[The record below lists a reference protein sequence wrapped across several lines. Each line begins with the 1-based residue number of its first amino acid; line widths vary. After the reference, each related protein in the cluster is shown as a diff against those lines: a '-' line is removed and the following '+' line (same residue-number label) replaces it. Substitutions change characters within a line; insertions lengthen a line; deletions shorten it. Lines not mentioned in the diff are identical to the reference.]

1 MRSDASVGHREGT
14 EAQDDH
20 SGTPRRR
27 LRKGLW
33 IGAPAVVVL
42 LAGGYVGLAASQSG
56 TIQRGT
62 TVAGRHIGGMSPADA
77 RAQVA
82 AAAAIQTGTPVV
94 LDVDGKRLTLD
105 PAKAGLSMRTAEV
118 LDGLSGFSL
127 NPSTVWHR
135 LTGDGP
141 HRALTP
147 KIDRAALLAAV
158 TKASDGLQGAPHNG
172 TVKFLDGKVVT
183 TKSTPGNG
191 VDAAAIS
198 SKIAQGWPATKKF
211 SATLSHQPAPLTD
224 AEIQR
229 YVTEFAEP
237 AMSAPVT
244 VKVAGKA
251 TTLPVADVSDVLST
265 SFDGTKLVPEVDQP
279 ALAKLIDEQAT
290 DLTTPAVDAKLSY
303 QGGKRTIT
311 AGEDGT
317 APDTTGA
324 GKLLIAA
331 LTAPDRTMSLPTKPV
346 KPAVTGADLKK
357 TTVGSQLISEFVSA
371 FPTGPENAARTHNIG
386 VGLAKLNGI
395 VVQPGQTFSLLNTL
409 RPFDAAHGYVDAPTL
424 QGGIDVPG
432 MGGGISQ
439 VSTTLYNAT
448 FFAGVTLVE
457 HTAHAYWI
465 PRYPMGREA
474 TMWDP
479 TIDNKWTNDTGHPIR
494 MQAGIEGNAAVIR
507 LYGVKTFTV
516 STTTSGKFHIKPPGP
531 TKHLSGPK
539 CIPQEPE
546 DGFSVTVTR
555 VVKDLAGTV
564 VKNESVTTHYQPAVR
579 VTCS

>member
-1 MRSDASVGHREGT
+1 MSDGPAKH
-14 EAQDDH
+14 
-20 SGTPRRR
+20 R
-27 LRKGLW
+27 LRKGLL
-33 IGAPAVVVL
+33 IGVPVAVVL
-42 LAGGYVGLAASQSG
+42 LGGAYAGLAASQSG
-56 TIQRGT
+56 KIQRGT
-62 TVAGRHIGGMSPADA
+62 TVAGRHVGGMSPSAA

-82 AAAAIQTGTPVV
+82 AAAAIQLKTPVV
-94 LDVDGKRLTLD
+94 LEVGGKSLTLN
-105 PAKAGLSMRTAEV
+105 PATSGLAMNTAGV

-141 HRALTP
+141 HRTLTP
-147 KIDRAALLAAV
+147 KIDRQALLAAV
-158 TKASDGLQGAPHNG
+158 TKVTDGLEGAPKNG
-172 TVKFLDGKVVT
+172 TVKFLGGKVVAT
-183 TKSTPGNG
+183 RSTAGNG

-198 SKIAQGWPATKKF
+198 SRIAKGWPATKKF
-211 SATLSHQPAPLTD
+211 SATLSHRPAALTD

-229 YVTEFAEP
+229 YVKEFAEP

-244 VKVAGKA
+244 VKVAGK
-251 TTLPVADVSDVLST
+251 TTELAVSDISDVLST
-265 SFDGTKLVPEVDQP
+265 TFDGTKLVPQVDEK
-279 ALAKLIDEQAT
+279 ALATLIDQQT
-290 DLTTPAVDAKLSY
+290 SDLTTPAVNAKLSY
-303 QGGKRTIT
+303 QGDKRTIT
-311 AGEDGT
+311 PAKDGT
-317 APDTTGA
+317 APDTDGA
-324 GKLLIAA
+324 GQLLIAA
-331 LTAPDRTMSLPTKPV
+331 LAAPDRTMSLPTRPV
-346 KPAVTGADLKK
+346 KPTVTAADLK
-357 TTVGSQLISEFVSA
+357 TITVGSQLISEFVSA

-386 VGLAKLNGI
+386 VGLAKLNGV
-395 VVQPGQTFSLLNTL
+395 VVQPGQTFSLLDTL
-409 RPFDAAHGYVDAPTL
+409 RPFDAAHGYVKAPTL

-448 FFAGVTLVE
+448 FFAGVKLVE

-516 STTTSGKFHIKPPGP
+516 STTTSDKFHIVPPGP
-531 TKHLSGPK
+531 TRHLSGPK

-555 VVKDLAGTV
+555 VVKNLAGKV
-564 VKNESVTTHYQPAVR
+564 VKNERVTTHYQPAVR
-579 VTCS
+579 VTCSN

>member
-1 MRSDASVGHREGT
+1 MSTDASGGGT
-14 EAQDDH
+14 
-20 SGTPRRR
+20 SGRTRGSR
-27 LRKGLW
+27 LRKGLL
-33 IGAPAVVVL
+33 IGGPVAVVVL
-42 LAGGYVGLAASQSG
+42 AGAYVGLAVSQTG
-56 TIQRGT
+56 RIQRGT
-62 TVAGRHIGGMSPADA
+62 TVAGHHVGGMSPSAAKAAVD
-77 RAQVA
+77 A
-82 AAAAIQTGTPVV
+82 AAAKQLKEPVTLEV
-94 LDVDGKRLTLD
+94 AGKTLTLE
-105 PAKAGLSMRTAEV
+105 PAKSGLSLETAGV

-127 NPSTVWHR
+127 NPSTVWDR

-141 HRALTP
+141 QLTLTP
-147 KIDRAALLAAV
+147 KVDRTALRNAV
-158 TKASDGLQGAPHNG
+158 NLVSDGLEGAPRNG
-172 TVKFLDGKVVT
+172 TVKFLGGKVVT
-183 TKSTPGNG
+183 TKSTPGRG

-198 SKIAQGWPATKKF
+198 NKIAAAWPDTKTF
-211 SATLSHQPAPLTD
+211 TGTISEQPAALTD

-229 YVTEFAEP
+229 YVDDFADP

-244 VKVAGKA
+244 VQVAGLK
-251 TTLPVADVSDVLST
+251 TTLPVADISDVLST
-265 SFDGTKLVPEVDQP
+265 TFDGQHLTPRVDQK
-279 ALAKLIDEQAT
+279 ALAKLLDARAA

-303 QGGKRTIT
+303 RDGKRSIT
-311 AGEDGT
+311 PGKDGT
-317 APDTTGA
+317 APDTKGA
-324 GKLLIAA
+324 DKLLVAA
-331 LTAPDRTMSLPTKPV
+331 LTAPDRTMSLPTTPV
-346 KPAVTGADLKK
+346 KPAVTVADLQK
-357 TTVGSQLISEFVSA
+357 TTVGNQLMSEFVSV

-395 VVQPGQTFSLLNTL
+395 VVQPGQTFSLLDTL

-439 VSTTLYNAT
+439 VSTTMYNAT
-448 FFAGVTLVE
+448 FFAGVTEVE

-494 MQAGIEGNAAVIR
+494 IQAGIEGNAAVIR

-516 STTTSGKFHIKPPGP
+516 SSTTSGKFDIVPPGP
-531 TKHLSGPK
+531 TKHLTGPK

-555 VVKDLAGTV
+555 VVRDLSGTI
-564 VKNESVTTHYQPAVR
+564 VKNESLTTKYIPAVR
-579 VTCS
+579 VTCN